1 MNNAEIIH
9 KQTSRKKQ
17 KPARTVGKEA
27 KPNLSERNN
36 QWLVVDTFNEW
47 TRWTTDN
54 YEAGK
59 PEQTRGSLK
68 SDIFSGDR
76 HIAAICS
83 DAPGNLPT
91 FYVRIY
97 LWQNRH
103 KRKVWTKRRIIY
115 PYNLKTNR
123 NQHQQSPKTPH
134 PDDINTMLY
143 ETPVN
148 PGQLCVR
155 TVWENI
161 VAAHEKQKLC
171 QNKQVTVTKHSTN
184 HSRTRDNDLTY

>member
-47 TRWTTDN
+47 TRWN
-54 YEAGK
+54 HGQLRGWEAW
-59 PEQTRGSLK
+59 GSLK

-97 LWQNRH
+97 L
-103 KRKVWTKRRIIY
+103 
-115 PYNLKTNR
+115 
-123 NQHQQSPKTPH
+123 
-134 PDDINTMLY
+134 
-143 ETPVN
+143 
-148 PGQLCVR
+148 
-155 TVWENI
+155 
-161 VAAHEKQKLC
+161 
-171 QNKQVTVTKHSTN
+171 
-184 HSRTRDNDLTY
+184 